1 MKRILFIAPESFPV
15 MSSESIC
22 NSKVAYVLAS
32 AGYKVDVYTCD
43 DRDTYPKDNLIDAYL
58 RSHKNLRIFPVR
70 NSKVLLSR
78 SDVYKRQLLW

>member
-32 AGYKVDVYTCD
+32 AGYKVDVYVM
-43 DRDTYPKDNLIDAYL
+43 IVI
-58 RSHKNLRIFPVR
+58 HIQRII
-70 NSKVLLSR
+70 
-78 SDVYKRQLLW
+78 

>member
-43 DRDTYPKDNLIDAYL
+43 DRDTYPEDNLIDA
-58 RSHKNLRIFPVR
+58 
-70 NSKVLLSR
+70 
-78 SDVYKRQLLW
+78 